1 MNNQIPF
8 NYPMYENPYNDF
20 KIINDRIESLEMKL
34 KLLEKKI
41 NYLEGSIS
49 NIKPVPLSNTNNYI
63 I

>member
-1 MNNQIPF
+1 MYNQMPL

-20 KIINDRIESLEMKL
+20 KIINDRIESLEMKM

-41 NYLEGSIS
+41 IYLEG
-49 NIKPVPLSNTNNYI
+49 NINNTKPVPLSNTNNYI